1 MPNTMDD
8 CMTIITNVKRRMK
21 LVVDYAKSLRNAAD
35 YDEAVSIHTAMMLEI
50 GFVESDQHKLE
61 AWLRAAKACGLEGP
75 QMLPVPAI
83 RDDVAMAAVDQMRSH
98 RHPELPLCTDRV
110 DIRKRQAHD
119 VDDEEGADV

>member
-1 MPNTMDD
+1 MPDTMDD
-8 CMTIITNVKRRMK
+8 CMTIVANVKRRMK

-35 YDEAVSIHTAMMLEI
+35 YDVAVSIHTAMMLEI

-83 RDDVAMAAVDQMRSH
+83 HDDVAMAVVDHLRSQ
-98 RHPELPLCTDRV
+98 RHPELPLCVERV
-110 DIRKRQAHD
+110 DVRRLAANDH
-119 VDDEEGADV
+119 DEEEDQS